1 MIEPVKKSDIA
12 SFLTA
17 AGYKAAVLVCAIV
30 VCWALLDPFSAWGQ
44 IAEMARG
51 ADSGTEMARGADSGA
66 EVSQIDTYIIDD
78 KDSGTKASLVRS
90 GEVELDSLAAEK
102 GVFDKSTK
110 EMVRGWFEVPKEQ
123 MHRWSVYVDLG
134 SSLLTDANE
143 ASYFAETIGVGVTVG
158 YRLSER
164 FTILVHVEQN
174 VWRAQDNDDIWNS
187 GVFNFGGGIDYEIFS
202 PYVHASAMFGLS
214 VLTFDTVLD
223 HAGSVGDFV
232 DFAPIDIRFYILK
245 RFVVSLFPLTLRI
258 EAPVTHSPE
267 IYYIQYRTVVRFGVL
282 F

>member
-17 AGYKAAVLVCAIV
+17 AGHKAAVLVCAIV
-30 VCWALLDPFSAWGQ
+30 VCWALLDPFLAWGQ

-66 EVSQIDTYIIDD
+66 EVSQIDTYITDD
-78 KDSGTKASLVRS
+78 KDSGTKASPVRA
-90 GEVELDSLAAEK
+90 GEVELDSPAAEK

-143 ASYFAETIGVGVTVG
+143 ASYFA
-158 YRLSER
+158 
-164 FTILVHVEQN
+164 
-174 VWRAQDNDDIWNS
+174 
-187 GVFNFGGGIDYEIFS
+187 
-202 PYVHASAMFGLS
+202 
-214 VLTFDTVLD
+214 
-223 HAGSVGDFV
+223 
-232 DFAPIDIRFYILK
+232 
-245 RFVVSLFPLTLRI
+245 
-258 EAPVTHSPE
+258 
-267 IYYIQYRTVVRFGVL
+267 
-282 F
+282 

>member
-17 AGYKAAVLVCAIV
+17 AGHKAAVLVCAIV
-30 VCWALLDPFSAWGQ
+30 VCWALLDPFLAWGQ
-44 IAEMARG
+44 IA
-51 ADSGTEMARGADSGA
+51 EMARGADSGA

-78 KDSGTKASLVRS
+78 KDSGTKASPVRA

-102 GVFDKSTK
+102 GVLDKSTK

-223 HAGSVGDFV
+223 HAGSVGYFV

>member
-1 MIEPVKKSDIA
+1 MIEPVKKSEIA

-17 AGYKAAVLVCAIV
+17 TGHKVAVLACAIV
-30 VCWALLDPFSAWGQ
+30 VCWALFEPFLAWGQ
-44 IAEMARG
+44 IAEGERG
-51 ADSGTEMARGADSGA
+51 ADLGA
-66 EVSQIDTYIIDD
+66 EVFQIDTYIIDTHVID
-78 KDSGTKASLVRS
+78 TKDSGTKASAERS
-90 GEVELDSLAAEK
+90 AEVESDSPAAEK

-110 EMVRGWFEVPKEQ
+110 EMVRGWFEAPKEQ
-123 MHRWSVYVDLG
+123 THRWSVYFDLG

-223 HAGSVGDFV
+223 HAGSVGYFV
-232 DFAPIDIRFYILK
+232 DLAPIDIRFYILK

>member
-17 AGYKAAVLVCAIV
+17 AGHKATVLVFAIV
-30 VCWALLDPFSAWGQ
+30 VCLALLDPFLAWGQ
-44 IAEMARG
+44 IAEGVRG
-51 ADSGTEMARGADSGA
+51 ADSGTEKARCA
-66 EVSQIDTYIIDD
+66 E
-78 KDSGTKASLVRS
+78 L
-90 GEVELDSLAAEK
+90 
-102 GVFDKSTK
+102 GVFDNSTK

-223 HAGSVGDFV
+223 HAGSVGYFV
-232 DFAPIDIRFYILK
+232 DLAPIDIRFYILK

>member
-17 AGYKAAVLVCAIV
+17 AGHKATVLVFAIV
-30 VCWALLDPFSAWGQ
+30 VCWALFDPFLAWGQ
-44 IAEMARG
+44 IAEGERG
-51 ADSGTEMARGADSGA
+51 AELGA
-66 EVSQIDTYIIDD
+66 EVSQIDTYIIDTHIID
-78 KDSGTKASLVRS
+78 AKDSGTKASPARA
-90 GEVELDSLAAEK
+90 GEDELDSPAAEK
-102 GVFDKSTK
+102 GVFDKCTK
-110 EMVRGWFEVPKEQ
+110 EMVRGWFEAPKEQ
-123 MHRWSVYVDLG
+123 MHRWSVYVDFG

-223 HAGSVGDFV
+223 HAGSVGYFV
-232 DFAPIDIRFYILK
+232 DLAPIDIRFYILK

>member
-17 AGYKAAVLVCAIV
+17 AGHKAAVLVCAIV
-30 VCWALLDPFSAWGQ
+30 VCWALLDPFLAWGQ

-51 ADSGTEMARGADSGA
+51 ADSGT

-78 KDSGTKASLVRS
+78 KDSGTKASPVRA
-90 GEVELDSLAAEK
+90 GEVELDSPAAEK

-223 HAGSVGDFV
+223 HAGSVGYFV
-232 DFAPIDIRFYILK
+232 DLAPIDIRFYILK